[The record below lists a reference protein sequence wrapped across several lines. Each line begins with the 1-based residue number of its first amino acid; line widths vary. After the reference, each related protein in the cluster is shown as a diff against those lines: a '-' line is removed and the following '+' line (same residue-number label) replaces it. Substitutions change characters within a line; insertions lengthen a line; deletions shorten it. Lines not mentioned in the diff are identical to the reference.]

1 MGIKYISRTMSHR
14 KFEHPRQASL
24 AFLPKRRT
32 KHHRGRVRHWPKDD
46 KKKPVHLTA
55 FMGYKAGMTHCV
67 KYQERREGKKIIKKD
82 VVHATSVVECP
93 PMKIIGMVG
102 YIETPRGLRTL
113 STVWAQQIDQDVKRR
128 FYKNWY
134 ASKKNAFK
142 QYVDR
147 FKHAETDKK
156 SIHRDLER
164 IKKYCTTVRVIVAT
178 QINKLNLR
186 QLKSHVMEIQLNG
199 GDVAQKVDW
208 AYGKFE
214 QEVKVG
220 EVFEQSECIDTIG
233 VTRGKGT
240 QGVIKR
246 FRVAR
251 LQRCSHRGIRKV
263 ACIGAWHPSAVK
275 WTVARRGQ
283 LGYHSRTHINNKIY
297 RIGAGA
303 VGGATNNAMCEAD
316 AVEKNIT
323 PLGGFPHYG
332 EVNED
337 FVLIKGGVMGTRKRP
352 VVLRK
357 SIFATTKSWMT
368 EKIDVRFIDTSSKMG
383 HGRFQTAEEKDKML
397 GPLASKQRKTADE

>member
-1 MGIKYISRTMSHR
+1 MSHR
-14 KFEHPRQASL
+14 KFEHPRQCSL
-24 AFLPKRRT
+24 AYLPKRRT

-46 KKKPVHLTA
+46 KSKPVHLTA
-55 FMGYKAGMTHCV
+55 FCGYKAGMTHCV

-82 VVHATSVVECP
+82 VVHATSVIECP

-113 STVWAQQIDQDVKRR
+113 STVWAQQIDQNVKRR

-134 ASKKNAFK
+134 AAKKNAFK

-147 FKHAETDKK
+147 FKHDDKDPK
-156 SIHRDLER
+156 SIKRDLER
-164 IKKYCTTVRVIVAT
+164 IKKYCTTVRVITAT
-178 QINKLNLR
+178 QVDKLNLR
-186 QLKSHVMEIQLNG
+186 QLKAHVMEIQING
-199 GDVAQKVDW
+199 GKDVAAKVDW

-214 QEVKVG
+214 QEVRVS
-220 EVFEQSECIDTIG
+220 EVFEQSECIDTVG

-246 FRVAR
+246 FRVSR

-283 LGYHSRTHINNKIY
+283 LGYHSRTQLNNKIY
-297 RIGAGA
+297 RIGAGS
-303 VGGATNNAMCEAD
+303 VGGATNNAYCEAD

-357 SIFATTKSWMT
+357 SIFATTRSWMT
-368 EKIDVRFIDTSSKMG
+368 EKIDVKFIDTSSKIG
-383 HGRFQTAEEKDKML
+383 HGRFQTAEEKDKVL
-397 GPLASKQRKTADE
+397 GPLASKQRNKDD